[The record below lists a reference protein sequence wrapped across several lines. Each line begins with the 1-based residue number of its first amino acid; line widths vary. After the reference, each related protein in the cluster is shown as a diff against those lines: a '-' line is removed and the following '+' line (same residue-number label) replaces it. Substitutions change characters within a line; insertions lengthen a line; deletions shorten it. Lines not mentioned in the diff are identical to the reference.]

1 MPRSGLGEARKTG
14 PVHCKAGW
22 PQRFIPYCPR
32 PSGTL
37 VARQRRE
44 PPRQTQPPT
53 LIMPPYPTRNPASML
68 TRRDWLRGG
77 GALAGSLLW
86 PGLLRAQQER
96 AESAPA
102 KRVILIYLQGG
113 LSHYE
118 SFDPK
123 PDAIS
128 AYRGDFGHIPTTIP
142 GIHFSEHLPLLAKRA
157 HKFNVIRSAYVNSPS
172 HPVAIYQTLTGWDLP
187 GASVESKNRNV
198 LHPSIGSVIAR
209 CSSHKNPLIPPYVT
223 VPHSGQLGRRV
234 HYGTAGPLGA
244 KFEPLDS
251 GIPPEAASDPFT
263 GPPDLSVQQDL
274 SIRRVQERLNLLQ
287 VVEGNS
293 GVREVEALDGY
304 YRQAAELLSGGA
316 ASRAFDLALEPT
328 RQRERYG
335 NHLWGQQT
343 ILARR
348 LAEAGVPFTLVN
360 YTLNQDHGQDWDTH
374 KDNFNLM
381 KNVLLPPMD
390 LAVSAL
396 LDDLEERGLLDTTL
410 VAMYG
415 EFGRTPKINAD
426 AGRDHWDK
434 VFSVF
439 LAGGGLKSGV
449 VVGEST
455 RNGDV
460 PLERPV
466 PFNDVLATIYHQ
478 MGVRTDEMF
487 YDQQGRPS
495 PLLSS
500 GVPIHELI

>member
-1 MPRSGLGEARKTG
+1 
-14 PVHCKAGW
+14 
-22 PQRFIPYCPR
+22 
-32 PSGTL
+32 
-37 VARQRRE
+37 
-44 PPRQTQPPT
+44 
-53 LIMPPYPTRNPASML
+53 MPPYPTRNPASML

-293 GVREVEALDGY
+293 GVRQVEALDGY

-328 RQRERYG
+328 RRRERYG

-500 GVPIHELI
+500 GIPIHELI

>member
-1 MPRSGLGEARKTG
+1 M
-14 PVHCKAGW
+14 
-22 PQRFIPYCPR
+22 
-32 PSGTL
+32 
-37 VARQRRE
+37 
-44 PPRQTQPPT
+44 
-53 LIMPPYPTRNPASML
+53 
-68 TRRDWLRGG
+68 TRRAWIRGG
-77 GALAGSLLW
+77 GGLAGAMLW
-86 PGLLRAQQER
+86 PGLLQAQQER
-96 AESAPA
+96 VGSAPA

-142 GIHFSEHLPLLAKRA
+142 GIHFSEHLPLLARRA
-157 HKFNVIRSAYVNSPS
+157 HKFSLIRSAYVNSPS

-209 CSSHKNPLIPPYVT
+209 QFWDRAPLLPSYVT

-251 GIPPEAASDPFT
+251 GIPPEEAQGAFM
-263 GPPDLSVQQDL
+263 GPPDLTVAQGL
-274 SIRRVQERLNLLQ
+274 PIARVNDRLRLLNTF
-287 VVEGNS
+287 EDES
-293 GVREVEALDGY
+293 RVREVEGLGGY

-316 ASRAFDLALEPT
+316 AGRAFDLGLEPI

-343 ILARR
+343 VLARR

-390 LAVSAL
+390 LAVSTL
-396 LDDLEERGLLDTTL
+396 LDDLEERGLLDSTL

-439 LAGGGLKSGV
+439 LAGGGIRSGV

-487 YDQQGRPS
+487 HDQQGRPS
-495 PLLSS
+495 PLLAS
-500 GVPIHELI
+500 GVPIPELI